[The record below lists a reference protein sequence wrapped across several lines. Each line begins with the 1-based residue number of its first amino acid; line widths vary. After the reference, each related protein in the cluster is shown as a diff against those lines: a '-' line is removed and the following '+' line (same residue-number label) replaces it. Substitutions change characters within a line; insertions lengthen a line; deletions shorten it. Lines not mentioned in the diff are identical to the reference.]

1 MNTQA
6 TFDVLGICGSLRQ
19 KSYNMAA
26 LKVAGGL
33 MPPALKLRITSI
45 AELPIYNLDIQ
56 EKGFP
61 ASVTTLREEI
71 LAADALLFASPE
83 YNWSITA
90 ALKNAIDWMSR
101 FQPQPFQ
108 NKPAAV
114 FSATGGPVGGARG
127 QYDLR
132 RILSGLGV
140 MWLAR
145 PEVFIG
151 MAASKFSDGKL
162 TDETTRKFL
171 TDEMLAFEDWIKRM
185 KRAFA

>member
-1 MNTQA
+1 
-6 TFDVLGICGSLRQ
+6 
-19 KSYNMAA
+19 
-26 LKVAGGL
+26 
-33 MPPALKLRITSI
+33 
-45 AELPIYNLDIQ
+45 
-56 EKGFP
+56 
-61 ASVTTLREEI
+61 
-71 LAADALLFASPE
+71 
-83 YNWSITA
+83 
-90 ALKNAIDWMSR
+90 MSR

-114 FSATGGPVGGARG
+114 FSATGGPVGGARV

-151 MAASKFSDGKL
+151 MAASKFADGKL

-171 TDEMLAFEDWIKRM
+171 SDELLAFEDWIKRM
-185 KRAFA
+185 KRAFE